1 MPKPKF
7 AIQFNSQYVTK
18 YNQGYTM
25 FYEKYLKAT
34 NEKGSFININLD
46 PALPKQRSSNVVP
59 DKYTSKED
67 AQALLDFSLDIIEQ
81 VSDYC
86 CSIKPN
92 TQYFLGH
99 TEILKKIA
107 KKTHDEGMLAI
118 LDHKLSD
125 IGSTNGSAMFWI
137 REMGFDAFT
146 FSPFAG
152 NTQKTVEKAH
162 ENNLGVIVLTLMSN
176 PEAEKMMLDATV
188 NGRPYYLH
196 TAKTV
201 KETQADGCV
210 VGLTCFV
217 EDKYIK
223 NIQESVGD
231 KVIFLLQGIGP
242 QGGSANKIRYVTNP
256 LVSLG
261 RAVIYSDDPK
271 DAVEQYHQ
279 IFKKYL

>member
-1 MPKPKF
+1 
-7 AIQFNSQYVTK
+7 
-18 YNQGYTM
+18 M
-25 FYEKYLKAT
+25 FYEKYLKASKD
-34 NEKGSFININLD
+34 KGSFININLD
-46 PALPKQRSSNVVP
+46 PALPKQRSSNIVP
-59 DKYTSKED
+59 DRYASKED
-67 AQALLDFSLDIIEQ
+67 GETLLNFSLDIIEQ
-81 VSDYC
+81 VSDFC

-92 TQYFLGH
+92 TQYYLGH
-99 TEILKKIA
+99 TDILKKIA
-107 KKTHDEGMLAI
+107 KKAHDQGILAI

-125 IGSTNGSAMFWI
+125 IGSTNGSALFWI
-137 REMGFDAFT
+137 KEMGFDAFT

-176 PEAEKMMLDATV
+176 PEAETMMINTTV
-188 NGRPYYLH
+188 NDQPYYLH

-223 NIQESVGD
+223 NVQEAVGE
-231 KVIFLLQGIGP
+231 KVVFLLQGIGP
-242 QGGSANKIRYVTNP
+242 QGGQANKIRYVRNP

-261 RAVIYSDDPK
+261 RAVIYSDDPR
-271 DAVEQYHQ
+271 DAVKRYNQ
-279 IFKKYL
+279 IFKKFM